1 MTEGGSTSGMAT
13 IALTGPFHQALVRES
28 RQAMGVP
35 ITSRIRVT
43 MLASLAVS
51 QMAWR
56 SLSVSMFSGVK
67 GGE

>member
-1 MTEGGSTSGMAT
+1 MISTSGIAT

-35 ITSRIRVT
+35 TRNRITVVIPASRV
-43 MLASLAVS
+43 VS

-56 SLSVSMFSGVK
+56 SLSVSIMAS
-67 GGE
+67 EA